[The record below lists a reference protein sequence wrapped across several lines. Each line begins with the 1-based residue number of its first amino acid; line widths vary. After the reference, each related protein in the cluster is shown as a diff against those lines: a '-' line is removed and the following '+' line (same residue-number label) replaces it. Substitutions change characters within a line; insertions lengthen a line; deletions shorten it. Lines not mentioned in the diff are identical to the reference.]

1 MQNNVLSLVD
11 FFSRSVVLLLS
22 GERKENSKQV
32 QMHTSISRPL
42 FDVEWE
48 IFYPSLLILST

>member
-11 FFSRSVVLLLS
+11 FFSRSVSRL
-22 GERKENSKQV
+22 
-32 QMHTSISRPL
+32 RPL
-42 FDVEWE
+42 SAGKKKRTANKYKCVHVDLLEWA